1 MWVVKI
7 MVHGHTA
14 TEVLQT
20 LHTEVIGLLECY
32 KSLVEDIMFASPQLG
47 DRLIWLKLAA
57 CTINHGINYSTTGCC
72 VGREIGSLVYI
83 HTVCICT
90 VLGFL

>member
-1 MWVVKI
+1 MD
-7 MVHGHTA
+7 TA

-57 CTINHGINYSTTGCC
+57 CTINHGINYSTTARLLCWQRNWEPGIYTHCLHMHSS
-72 VGREIGSLVYI
+72 RISSLHY
-83 HTVCICT
+83 
-90 VLGFL
+90 